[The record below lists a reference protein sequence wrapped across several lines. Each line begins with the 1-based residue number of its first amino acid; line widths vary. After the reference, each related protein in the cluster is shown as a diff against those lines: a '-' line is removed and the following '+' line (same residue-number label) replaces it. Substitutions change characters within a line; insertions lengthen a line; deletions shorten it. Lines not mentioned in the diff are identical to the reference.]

1 MMMKSFSTLFVI
13 VVASFIL
20 LTKTNGISGQAAS
33 SDDSVR
39 SNWLSDAHRNRVEL
53 FKKWLGN
60 KPIPHSIHDKS
71 QQSPYNI
78 LHSEQKF
85 KGASLNERKIS

>member
-60 KPIPHSIHDKS
+60 KLIQFMTNRNNHHTIFSILSKNS
-71 QQSPYNI
+71 
-78 LHSEQKF
+78 KV
-85 KGASLNERKIS
+85 RV